1 MKADVAKATD
11 AKTVVKP
18 TVAADIKPVL
28 PTVAGESKTSGKALM
43 TRSDLAKI
51 LSRFI

>member
-1 MKADVAKATD
+1 MKADVAKST
-11 AKTVVKP
+11 VKP
-18 TVAADIKPVL
+18 TVTADIKPVV
-28 PTVAGESKTSGKALM
+28 PVVAGETKTTGKALM